1 MTTTPAAPRRRITNR
16 RMFVIM
22 LGRALARRR
31 SRALAAIGSSAVGA
45 ATLFCLAAV
54 CLAIP
59 AQMNAQMRQFGANLI
74 LVPLQGSSEAAT
86 AGPAA
91 TPSAAPHPSAGAT
104 PSGSAAATPSGG
116 SAAASATAT
125 PTAAAATAA
134 PHPSTAAPHP
144 STAAPHPSAAA
155 SPSPGADAAAPAT
168 ARVSPQ
174 AAADAAD
181 AVAAA
186 TGSSATRSA
195 AYRYETVRINK
206 SPYLVGGIDVDAVR
220 ALNGHWEIEGRW
232 PGDGEVLIGLDVAES
247 TGFKVGSTVNAEYLG
262 SDDLSLSSTVS
273 SSGDTAQAAGQASWR
288 VSGIV
293 DTGGSEDDILYVP
306 LGQLETLTGNAGAGY
321 DVVEFSVDTT
331 SVTAA
336 DVADAVNRAADA
348 AGQGVRAE
356 PVSKIT
362 SGDTRIITMLDTLF
376 WVVAVVVLG
385 LTLVGV
391 STTMTV
397 IVSERRN
404 EIGLRKALGASSR
417 SIAVEFYTEAAC
429 LGLIGGL
436 IGTAIGYALARAVG
450 IGVFEQPI
458 GFSWWLALLSVL
470 LSALVAVIASAG
482 PVQGATRIDPALVLR
497 EE

>member
-74 LVPLQGSSEAAT
+74 LVPLQGDSGAAT

-91 TPSAAPHPSAGAT
+91 TPSAASAAPHPSGVAT

-134 PHPSTAAPHP
+134 PQ
-144 STAAPHPSAAA
+144 PSAAA

-306 LGQLETLTGNAGAGY
+306 LGQLETLTGNADAGY

>member
-74 LVPLQGSSEAAT
+74 LVPLQGDSGAAT

-91 TPSAAPHPSAGAT
+91 TPSAAPQPSAGAT
-104 PSGSAAATPSGG
+104 PSGSAAAIPSGG

-125 PTAAAATAA
+125 PSAAAA
-134 PHPSTAAPHP
+134 
-144 STAAPHPSAAA
+144 TAAPHPSAAA

-306 LGQLETLTGNAGAGY
+306 LGQLETLTGNADAGY

>member
-74 LVPLQGSSEAAT
+74 LVPLQGDSGAAT

-91 TPSAAPHPSAGAT
+91 TPSAASAAPQPSAGAT

-125 PTAAAATAA
+125 PTAAAA
-134 PHPSTAAPHP
+134 TAAPHP

-306 LGQLETLTGNAGAGY
+306 LGQLETLTGNADAGY

>member
-91 TPSAAPHPSAGAT
+91 TPSAASAAPQPSAGAT
-104 PSGSAAATPSGG
+104 PSGSAAAIPSGG

-134 PHPSTAAPHP
+134 PQ
-144 STAAPHPSAAA
+144 PSAAA

-306 LGQLETLTGNAGAGY
+306 LGQLETLTGNADAGY

>member
-86 AGPAA
+86 AGAGENAA
-91 TPSAAPHPSAGAT
+91 TAPPSPAGAT
-104 PSGSAAATPSGG
+104 PS
-116 SAAASATAT
+116 ASATAI
-125 PTAAAATAA
+125 PSGDAAA
-134 PHPSTAAPHP
+134 PQS
-144 STAAPHPSAAA
+144 SAAA
-155 SPSPGADAAAPAT
+155 SPSPGAGDAAPET

-220 ALNGHWEIEGRW
+220 ALNGHWEVEGRW

-306 LGQLETLTGNAGAGY
+306 LGQLETLTGNASAGY

-336 DVADAVNRAADA
+336 DVAAAVNRAADA

>member
-74 LVPLQGSSEAAT
+74 LVPLQGDSGAAT
-86 AGPAA
+86 AGAAA
-91 TPSAAPHPSAGAT
+91 TPTAASAAPQPSASAT

-125 PTAAAATAA
+125 PTAAAA
-134 PHPSTAAPHP
+134 
-144 STAAPHPSAAA
+144 TAAPHPSAAA

-306 LGQLETLTGNAGAGY
+306 LGQLETLTGNADAGY

>member
-1 MTTTPAAPRRRITNR
+1 MTSYRLTGPLRGTDLAEVWIVDGAIRHSAPD
-16 RMFVIM
+16 
-22 LGRALARRR
+22 
-31 SRALAAIGSSAVGA
+31 S
-45 ATLFCLAAV
+45 
-54 CLAIP
+54 P
-59 AQMNAQMRQFGANLI
+59 AQTVAGWAYPGLVDAHAHPGLSHSAEPVADAEVIRRLDAARAAGVTTVREMGAQLDVARFAARGRTKAIRSGRHIARPKRYIRNVAAEIEPGELPDEVVRQAARGDGWVK
-74 LVPLQGSSEAAT
+74 LVGDWIDRTE
-86 AGPAA
+86 
-91 TPSAAPHPSAGAT
+91 
-104 PSGSAAATPSGG
+104 
-116 SAAASATAT
+116 
-125 PTAAAATAA
+125 
-134 PHPSTAAPHP
+134 
-144 STAAPHPSAAA
+144 
-155 SPSPGADAAAPAT
+155 GADSDLRPLWP
-168 ARVSPQ
+168 RDVL
-174 AAADAAD
+174 AD

-306 LGQLETLTGNAGAGY
+306 LGQLETLTGNADAGY

>member
-1 MTTTPAAPRRRITNR
+1 MTATPAAPRRRITNR

-74 LVPLQGSSEAAT
+74 LVPLQGDSGAAT
-86 AGPAA
+86 AGAAA
-91 TPSAAPHPSAGAT
+91 TPSAASAAPQPSASAT
-104 PSGSAAATPSGG
+104 PSGSAAAIPSGG

-125 PTAAAATAA
+125 PTAADA
-134 PHPSTAAPHP
+134 
-144 STAAPHPSAAA
+144 TAAPHPSAAA

>member
-1 MTTTPAAPRRRITNR
+1 MTTTPAAPRRRIANR
-16 RMFVIM
+16 RMFGIM

-31 SRALAAIGSSAVGA
+31 SRARAAIGSAAVGA

-91 TPSAAPHPSAGAT
+91 TPSAASAAPQPSAGAT
-104 PSGSAAATPSGG
+104 PSGSAAATPPGG
-116 SAAASATAT
+116 SAAA
-125 PTAAAATAA
+125 AA
-134 PHPSTAAPHP
+134 TAAPHP

-232 PGDGEVLIGLDVAES
+232 PGDGEVLIGLGVAES

-306 LGQLETLTGNAGAGY
+306 LGQLETLTGNADAGY

>member
-91 TPSAAPHPSAGAT
+91 TPSAASAAPQPSAGAT

-125 PTAAAATAA
+125 PSAAAATAA
-134 PHPSTAAPHP
+134 PQ
-144 STAAPHPSAAA
+144 PSAAA

-174 AAADAAD
+174 AVADAAD

-306 LGQLETLTGNAGAGY
+306 LGQLETLTGNADAGY

>member
-74 LVPLQGSSEAAT
+74 LVPLQGDSGAAT

-91 TPSAAPHPSAGAT
+91 TPSAASAAPHPSGVAT

-125 PTAAAATAA
+125 PTAAAA
-134 PHPSTAAPHP
+134 
-144 STAAPHPSAAA
+144 TAAPHPSAAA

-306 LGQLETLTGNAGAGY
+306 LGQLETLTGNADAGY

>member
-91 TPSAAPHPSAGAT
+91 TPSAASAAPHPSGVAT

-125 PTAAAATAA
+125 PTAAAA
-134 PHPSTAAPHP
+134 
-144 STAAPHPSAAA
+144 TAAPHPSAAA

-306 LGQLETLTGNAGAGY
+306 LGQLETLTGNADAGY

>member
-74 LVPLQGSSEAAT
+74 LVPLQGDSGAAT

-91 TPSAAPHPSAGAT
+91 TPSAAPQPSAGAT
-104 PSGSAAATPSGG
+104 PSGSAAAIPSGG

-125 PTAAAATAA
+125 PSAAAA
-134 PHPSTAAPHP
+134 
-144 STAAPHPSAAA
+144 TAAPHPSAAA

>member
-1 MTTTPAAPRRRITNR
+1 MPRKNRPMTNR
-16 RMFVIM
+16 RMFVTM
-22 LGRALARRR
+22 LLGSMFRRR
-31 SRALAAIGSSAVGA
+31 SRVLAAVLSSAVGA

-54 CLAIP
+54 CLAVP
-59 AQMNAQMRQFGANLI
+59 AQMSAQMRQFGANLI
-74 LVPLQGSSEAAT
+74 VVPV
-86 AGPAA
+86 
-91 TPSAAPHPSAGAT
+91 SAD
-104 PSGSAAATPSGG
+104 GSAA
-116 SAAASATAT
+116 
-125 PTAAAATAA
+125 
-134 PHPSTAAPHP
+134 
-144 STAAPHPSAAA
+144 
-155 SPSPGADAAAPAT
+155 
-168 ARVSPQ
+168 RVDQ
-174 AAADAAD
+174 D
-181 AVAAA
+181 AVDAA
-186 TGSSATRSA
+186 TGAISA
-195 AYRYETVRINK
+195 ATGTAADEVATASYRYETVRINK

>member
-91 TPSAAPHPSAGAT
+91 TPSAASAAPQPSAGAT
-104 PSGSAAATPSGG
+104 PSGSAAAIPSGG

-134 PHPSTAAPHP
+134 PQ
-144 STAAPHPSAAA
+144 PSAAA
-155 SPSPGADAAAPAT
+155 LPSPGADDAAAPAT

>member
-74 LVPLQGSSEAAT
+74 LVPLQGDSGAAT

-91 TPSAAPHPSAGAT
+91 TPSAASAAPQPSASAT
-104 PSGSAAATPSGG
+104 PSGSAAAIPSGG

-134 PHPSTAAPHP
+134 PQ
-144 STAAPHPSAAA
+144 PSAAA

-247 TGFKVGSTVNAEYLG
+247 TGFKVGSPVNAEYLG

-306 LGQLETLTGNAGAGY
+306 LGQLETLTGNADAGY

>member
-91 TPSAAPHPSAGAT
+91 TP
-104 PSGSAAATPSGG
+104 
-116 SAAASATAT
+116 
-125 PTAAAATAA
+125 TAAAA
-134 PHPSTAAPHP
+134 
-144 STAAPHPSAAA
+144 TAAPHPSAAA

-186 TGSSATRSA
+186 TGSSATPSA

-306 LGQLETLTGNAGAGY
+306 LGQLETLTGNADAGY

>member
-86 AGPAA
+86 AGAGANAA
-91 TPSAAPHPSAGAT
+91 TAPPSPAGAT
-104 PSGSAAATPSGG
+104 PSV
-116 SAAASATAT
+116 SATAI
-125 PTAAAATAA
+125 PSGDAAA
-134 PHPSTAAPHP
+134 PQS
-144 STAAPHPSAAA
+144 SAAA

-306 LGQLETLTGNAGAGY
+306 LGQLETLTGNADAGY

>member
-74 LVPLQGSSEAAT
+74 LVPLQGDSGAAT

-91 TPSAAPHPSAGAT
+91 TPSAASAAPHPSAGAT
-104 PSGSAAATPSGG
+104 PSGSAAAIPSGG

-125 PTAAAATAA
+125 PTAAAA
-134 PHPSTAAPHP
+134 TAAPHP

-306 LGQLETLTGNAGAGY
+306 LGQLETLTGNADAGY

>member
-74 LVPLQGSSEAAT
+74 LVPLQGDSGAAT

-91 TPSAAPHPSAGAT
+91 TPSAASAAPQPSAGAT
-104 PSGSAAATPSGG
+104 PSGSAAAIPSGG
-116 SAAASATAT
+116 SAASATAT

-134 PHPSTAAPHP
+134 PQ
-144 STAAPHPSAAA
+144 PSAAA
-155 SPSPGADAAAPAT
+155 LPSPGADAAAPAT

-306 LGQLETLTGNAGAGY
+306 LGQLETLTGNADAGY

>member
-91 TPSAAPHPSAGAT
+91 TPSAASAAPHPSAGAT

-134 PHPSTAAPHP
+134 PQ
-144 STAAPHPSAAA
+144 PSAAA

-306 LGQLETLTGNAGAGY
+306 LGQLETLTGNADAGY

>member
-1 MTTTPAAPRRRITNR
+1 VKTAMTATPATSRRRVTNR

-74 LVPLQGSSEAAT
+74 LVPLQGDSGAAT

-91 TPSAAPHPSAGAT
+91 TPSAASAAPQPSAGAT
-104 PSGSAAATPSGG
+104 PS
-116 SAAASATAT
+116 ASATAI
-125 PTAAAATAA
+125 PSGDAAA
-134 PHPSTAAPHP
+134 PQS
-144 STAAPHPSAAA
+144 SAAA
-155 SPSPGADAAAPAT
+155 SPSPGAGDTAPAT

-174 AAADAAD
+174 AAADAA
-181 AVAAA
+181 AAIAAA
-186 TGSSATRSA
+186 TGSSTTRSA

-220 ALNGHWEIEGRW
+220 ALNGHWEIEGQW
-232 PGDGEVLIGLDVAES
+232 PGDGEVLIGLDVAET

-273 SSGDTAQAAGQASWR
+273 SSGDTAQVAGQASWR

-306 LGQLETLTGNAGAGY
+306 LDQLETLTGSADAGY

-336 DVADAVNRAADA
+336 DVAAAVNRAADG

-458 GFSWWLALLSVL
+458 GFSWWLALLSLV

-482 PVQGATRIDPALVLR
+482 PVRGATRIDPALVLR

>member
-1 MTTTPAAPRRRITNR
+1 MPGKPSRRGGRPMSNR
-16 RMFVIM
+16 RMFLTM
-22 LGRALARRR
+22 LVGATLRRR
-31 SRALAAIGSSAVGA
+31 SRALAALLSSAVGA

-54 CLAIP
+54 CLAVP
-59 AQMNAQMRQFGANLI
+59 AQMTAQMRQFGANLI
-74 LVPLQGSSEAAT
+74 VVPVSAEATTPRITEQSAR
-86 AGPAA
+86 AA
-91 TPSAAPHPSAGAT
+91 VR
-104 PSGSAAATPSGG
+104 
-116 SAAASATAT
+116 AAASTT
-125 PTAAAATAA
+125 GTETDRIRQ
-134 PHPSTAAPHP
+134 
-144 STAAPHPSAAA
+144 
-155 SPSPGADAAAPAT
+155 AD
-168 ARVSPQ
+168 
-174 AAADAAD
+174 
-181 AVAAA
+181 
-186 TGSSATRSA
+186 
-195 AYRYETVRINK
+195 YRYETVRINK

-273 SSGDTAQAAGQASWR
+273 SSGDTAQVAGQASWR

-306 LGQLETLTGNAGAGY
+306 LDQLETLTGSADAGY

-336 DVADAVNRAADA
+336 DVAAAVNRAADG

-458 GFSWWLALLSVL
+458 GFSWWLALLSLV

-482 PVQGATRIDPALVLR
+482 PVRGATRIDPALVLR

>member
-91 TPSAAPHPSAGAT
+91 TPSAASAAPQPSAGAT
-104 PSGSAAATPSGG
+104 PS
-116 SAAASATAT
+116 ASATASPAGAT
-125 PTAAAATAA
+125 TASPTASPAGAT
-134 PHPSTAAPHP
+134 TASP
-144 STAAPHPSAAA
+144 AA
-155 SPSPGADAAAPAT
+155 SPAGADDAAAPTT

-174 AAADAAD
+174 AAADAAN

-186 TGSSATRSA
+186 TGSSTTRSA

>member
-91 TPSAAPHPSAGAT
+91 TPSAASAAPHPSAGAT
-104 PSGSAAATPSGG
+104 PSGSAAATSPGG

-134 PHPSTAAPHP
+134 S
-144 STAAPHPSAAA
+144 HPSAAA

-306 LGQLETLTGNAGAGY
+306 LGQLETLTGNADAGY

>member
-1 MTTTPAAPRRRITNR
+1 MTTAPAAPRRRITNR

-74 LVPLQGSSEAAT
+74 LVPLQGDSGAAT
-86 AGPAA
+86 AGAAA
-91 TPSAAPHPSAGAT
+91 TPSAGAT
-104 PSGSAAATPSGG
+104 PSGSAAAIPSGG

-125 PTAAAATAA
+125 PTAEAA
-134 PHPSTAAPHP
+134 
-144 STAAPHPSAAA
+144 TAAPHPSAAA
-155 SPSPGADAAAPAT
+155 SPSPGADAAAPTT